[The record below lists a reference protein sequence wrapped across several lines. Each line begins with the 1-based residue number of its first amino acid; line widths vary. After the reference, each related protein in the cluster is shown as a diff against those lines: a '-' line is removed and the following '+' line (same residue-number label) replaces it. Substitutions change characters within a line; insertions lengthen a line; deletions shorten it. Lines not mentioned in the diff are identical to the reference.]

1 MGTQIK
7 GLYKMFIYVYI
18 SLYMMYDIY
27 DIYIWYI
34 YIYIY
39 IYQGFPYWG
48 NEEGVYPHLL
58 KFCSFSPNLENLPP
72 PSRVPPIKFLFPPPS
87 TKQQFSKV
95 NPIKNSIFSC
105 SHCSCSIFVLIS
117 YSLNTQVMLILILI
131 DVQYSQKAI
140 LRFEKRF
147 ASSKPLLLRFPS
159 PSKNNLS
166 Q

>member
-27 DIYIWYI
+27 DIYIYDI
-34 YIYIY
+34 YIYIS
-39 IYQGFPYWG
+39 GFSLLGEWG
-48 NEEGVYPHLL
+48 GSLPSPAKNLL
-58 KFCSFSPNLENLPP
+58 ILPQPRKSPP

-105 SHCSCSIFVLIS
+105 CHCSCSIFVLIS

-140 LRFEKRF
+140 LSFEKRF